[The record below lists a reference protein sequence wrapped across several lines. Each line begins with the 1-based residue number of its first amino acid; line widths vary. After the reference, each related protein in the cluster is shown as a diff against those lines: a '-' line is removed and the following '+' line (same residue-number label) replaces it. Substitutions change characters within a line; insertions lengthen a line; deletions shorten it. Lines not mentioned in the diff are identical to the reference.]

1 LDGVLPVLS
10 IDKLTAGYDG
20 VIALHGVDMRIPEK
34 SIVTV
39 VGSNGAGKS
48 TLINAISHMV
58 DIYTGQIR
66 FEDVEISGL
75 TPPEIVDRGIIQVPE
90 GRQLFGPLTVEEN
103 LRLGFFRLHG
113 RSEGASFRERLDY
126 VYGLFPRLK
135 ERLTQRAATLS
146 GGEQQ
151 MVAVGRALMADPKL
165 LLLDEPSLGLAP
177 MMVERIFEVL
187 QTLRKQGITMLLVE
201 QRADAALDLADY
213 AYVLAVG
220 QVAAEGPANE
230 LKKDLRVAQSYLGAV
245 PALRKT

>member
-1 LDGVLPVLS
+1 LDGVLAVLS

-39 VGSNGAGKS
+39 VGANGAGKS

-90 GRQLFGPLTVEEN
+90 GRQLFGPLTVDEN
-103 LRLGFFRLHG
+103 LRLGFFRLRG
-113 RSEGASFRERLDY
+113 RNKAVSFRERLDY

-220 QVAAEGPANE
+220 HVVAEGPANE
-230 LKKDLRVAQSYLGAV
+230 LKKDLRIAQSYLGA
-245 PALRKT
+245 PAQGKT